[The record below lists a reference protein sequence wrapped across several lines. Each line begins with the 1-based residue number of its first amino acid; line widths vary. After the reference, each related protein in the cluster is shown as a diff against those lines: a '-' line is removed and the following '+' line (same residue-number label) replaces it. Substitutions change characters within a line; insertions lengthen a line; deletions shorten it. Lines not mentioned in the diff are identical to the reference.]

1 MVEYPFKSFI
11 FTFVPPM
18 HLLTMTMLLHLL
30 VYHNYQLSNSLAH
43 MACIWYTAITYQ
55 KIKLPTSEVTIA
67 SLSNSSYLLVERTFT
82 TKAKFIPNMVG
93 SWLYE

>member
-1 MVEYPFKSFI
+1 MVEYPFKTFI

-55 KIKLPTSEVTIA
+55 KIKLPRLKSQLRVCQIQVICWWKEH
-67 SLSNSSYLLVERTFT
+67 SQ
-82 TKAKFIPNMVG
+82 
-93 SWLYE
+93 